1 MTKSKKTPPRK
12 IPILDIYPIEGITP
26 ESISESTQFIAFLYT
41 ETPKA
46 IQEAIRTRKQVA
58 TLFEINNQDVYLE
71 IEKKDWCAAI
81 DKCIVYQS
89 EKEQYELCSELQ
101 DIKTKISKPKK
112 ELV

>member
-1 MTKSKKTPPRK
+1 MVKSKKISPRK
-12 IPILDIYPIEGITP
+12 VPILNIYPIERATP
-26 ESISESTQFIAFLYT
+26 ESISESSQLTTFLYT

-58 TLFEINNQDVYLE
+58 TLFQINNQDAYLE
-71 IEKKDWCAAI
+71 IEKRDWCAAI

-89 EKEQYELCSELQ
+89 EKEQYELCTELQ
-101 DIKTKISKPKK
+101 DIKIKIGKSKK